1 MFIGHYSAGLVAKAV
16 DPRIPLGA
24 LFVATQI
31 VDIVW
36 CILVMTGI
44 EETLM
49 VRMKMNHAVSPLDNP
64 NKIVETRRNI
74 ARLKTE
80 VRTRQIQEQSAK

>member
-1 MFIGHYSAGLVAKAV
+1 MKSSEIKELTLQELQERLES
-16 DPRIPLGA
+16 
-24 LFVATQI
+24 
-31 VDIVW
+31 
-36 CILVMTGI
+36 

-80 VRTRQIQEQSAK
+80 VRARQMQEQSEK

>member
-1 MFIGHYSAGLVAKAV
+1 MKSSEIRELTEQELQERLES
-16 DPRIPLGA
+16 
-24 LFVATQI
+24 
-31 VDIVW
+31 
-36 CILVMTGI
+36 
-44 EETLM
+44 EETLL

-80 VRTRQIQEQSAK
+80 VRARQIKEQSEK

>member
-1 MFIGHYSAGLVAKAV
+1 MKSSEIKELTIQELQERLES
-16 DPRIPLGA
+16 
-24 LFVATQI
+24 
-31 VDIVW
+31 
-36 CILVMTGI
+36 

-49 VRMKMNHAVSPLDNP
+49 VRMRMNHAVSPLDNP

-80 VRTRQIQEQSAK
+80 VRSRQIQEQSAK

>member
-1 MFIGHYSAGLVAKAV
+1 MNSSEIKEL
-16 DPRIPLGA
+16 
-24 LFVATQI
+24 TQQE
-31 VDIVW
+31 
-36 CILVMTGI
+36 LQERLES
-44 EETLM
+44 EEILM

-80 VRTRQIQEQSAK
+80 VRARQIQEQSEK

>member
-1 MFIGHYSAGLVAKAV
+1 MKSLEIKELTIQELQERLES
-16 DPRIPLGA
+16 
-24 LFVATQI
+24 
-31 VDIVW
+31 
-36 CILVMTGI
+36 

-64 NKIVETRRNI
+64 NKIVETRRDI

-80 VRTRQIQEQSAK
+80 VRSRQIQEQSEK

>member
-1 MFIGHYSAGLVAKAV
+1 MKSSEIRELSAQELQE
-16 DPRIPLGA
+16 RLES
-24 LFVATQI
+24 
-31 VDIVW
+31 
-36 CILVMTGI
+36 
-44 EETLM
+44 EETLL

-80 VRTRQIQEQSAK
+80 VRARQIKEQSEK

>member
-1 MFIGHYSAGLVAKAV
+1 MQELME
-16 DPRIPLGA
+16 RLEN
-24 LFVATQI
+24 
-31 VDIVW
+31 
-36 CILVMTGI
+36 

-64 NKIVETRRNI
+64 NKLVETRRNI

-80 VRTRQIQEQSAK
+80 VRARQIKEQSEK